1 MRIISQKAAQCK
13 LLWIRNEKGS
23 VGIFLVKKWVDKVI
37 NISTGSDRMI
47 ANKIFVQRI
56 IISLIYDL
64 MVYTPQC
71 GLDHN

>member
-1 MRIISQKAAQCK
+1 M
-13 LLWIRNEKGS
+13 
-23 VGIFLVKKWVDKVI
+23 VKKWVDKVI

-56 IISLIYDL
+56 IIISLIYDL